1 MADFFRAY
9 SGRPTKEADTYGR
22 LSNEVLHKIEEIIF
36 PDPHLLPSEIA
47 LQQAGEQTAFQQNI
61 KLRHDLELKDKKIY
75 EQDEERK
82 DLEMKL
88 VQMEERQ
95 KALEE
100 TVTAA
105 RYAQF
110 QAKQQLVTLQLESIE
125 YRKQVDK
132 TSNTINAAVQKK
144 MGFVPWEAQK
154 EIQNLAT
161 LTTAQVLKYD
171 NLVEADKDVLMID
184 P

>member
-1 MADFFRAY
+1 
-9 SGRPTKEADTYGR
+9 
-22 LSNEVLHKIEEIIF
+22 VLHKIEEIIF

-88 VQMEERQ
+88 VLMEERQ

-161 LTTAQVLKYD
+161 LTTAQVLKYE

>member
-1 MADFFRAY
+1 MRMA
-9 SGRPTKEADTYGR
+9 
-22 LSNEVLHKIEEIIF
+22 NEVLHKVEEIFF
-36 PDPHLLPSEIA
+36 PDPHLLESEIA
-47 LQQAGEQTAFQQNI
+47 IATEGEQSAFQANI
-61 KLRHDLELKDKKIY
+61 KLRHEIEGKDNKIF

-88 VQMEERQ
+88 VQMEERT
-95 KALEE
+95 KALED
-100 TVTAA
+100 TLTAA

-110 QAKQQLVTLQLESIE
+110 QSKQQLVNLQLENIE

-132 TSNTINAAVQKK
+132 TSNTIHAAVKKK

-161 LTTAQVLKYD
+161 LTTAQVAKYAD
-171 NLVEADKDVLMID
+171 LVKESAGAVMTD